1 MKKLYLSGTKGP
13 CISQDATVG
22 VKFSSCTRILDDWY
36 LFGGTKWSRS
46 LFRLLHPIVYSKRGL
61 RNLYRRIKS
70 KIFGDAMT
78 DETEIKEE
86 AFKRTRI
93 SYDIILLI
101 LRPQVLYYLWI
112 LQKL

>member
-70 KIFGDAMT
+70 KIFGDPPVILARKRVN
-78 DETEIKEE
+78 KE
-86 AFKRTRI
+86 
-93 SYDIILLI
+93 DILH
-101 LRPQVLYYLWI
+101 LYPEKKPEN
-112 LQKL
+112 KL